1 MYVCVWCI
9 YFVGVK
15 SQQVREEEVF
25 MQGNGRSIEA
35 EKQITGTII

>member
-9 YFVGVK
+9 YSVGVN